1 MHMKKLILA
10 TLVLTSQFCFGQG
23 IAVLSNEAIPLP
35 ASLGASYAPLISPT
49 GDYILV
55 TNNGMKGLKMYDFA
69 TQQVTTVCDDAG
81 AGFEAKISNDGRTIV
96 YRSREYKDKL
106 RYTTLKSIDLQN
118 GKTTTIVKKS
128 RNLNGI
134 AAVNGTV
141 YGVNSGKLK
150 TKRISG
156 DKVTAPAIASIIDG
170 QLYVTYKGDTK
181 QISPAGTSVS
191 YIWQSISPKG
201 DKVLYTVMERAKTYI
216 CNLDGS
222 NPVLLG
228 ELSAPTW
235 MGNDWVVG
243 MLDQDNGEVVTSSS
257 IVAVKADGTS
267 RTILTDKSEICMYPT
282 ASLDAKK
289 VVYNTASG
297 KVFLMNV
304 KTK

>member
-1 MHMKKLILA
+1 
-10 TLVLTSQFCFGQG
+10 
-23 IAVLSNEAIPLP
+23 
-35 ASLGASYAPLISPT
+35 
-49 GDYILV
+49 
-55 TNNGMKGLKMYDFA
+55 
-69 TQQVTTVCDDAG
+69 
-81 AGFEAKISNDGRTIV
+81 
-96 YRSREYKDKL
+96 
-106 RYTTLKSIDLQN
+106 
-118 GKTTTIVKKS
+118 
-128 RNLNGI
+128 
-134 AAVNGTV
+134 
-141 YGVNSGKLK
+141 
-150 TKRISG
+150 
-156 DKVTAPAIASIIDG
+156 
-170 QLYVTYKGDTK
+170 
-181 QISPAGTSVS
+181 
-191 YIWQSISPKG
+191 
-201 DKVLYTVMERAKTYI
+201 